1 MSGGVSKKSPSSG
14 LYRRARHSA
23 AIDNHFK
30 APQKVECMSI
40 IFTKHVKVDQ
50 QGATSRRTKDS
61 NYFVL
66 EMSEQYTLFF
76 YFIWHARVS
85 I

>member
-1 MSGGVSKKSPSSG
+1 MSNKTSSSG

-50 QGATSRRTKDS
+50 QGAASRRTMDRD
-61 NYFVL
+61 YFVL
-66 EMSEQYTLFF
+66 EMSEQYTQIRSVLNEKMFE
-76 YFIWHARVS
+76 IRN
-85 I
+85 